1 MKTRQRY
8 QQSKPEAPLV
18 LSLEEGDFAAQC
30 LLEKIGFTY
39 LRLTEGITVFTFFLK
54 KNLGPDFNLINV
66 F

>member
-1 MKTRQRY
+1 MKNRQRY

-39 LRLTEGITVFTFFLK
+39 LRLTEGITAFTF
-54 KNLGPDFNLINV
+54 
-66 F
+66 